1 MRFFPRIFS
10 ILLLLAVV
18 VSACGS
24 PPPDPQE
31 TPAVTNSPLPPS
43 DTPTPQPSA
52 TPEPPSP
59 TPTATP
65 DPFADYF
72 GLLAVYLESKHDID
86 VLSYNHEDST
96 LQLMILTSKE
106 TEDTLN
112 NLSWRLIND
121 IAFLLQDLDPEGLQ
135 VEGMFGTGS
144 YTINLRV
151 FALEEAFFVNS
162 LTDQEL
168 LSAISAGEVNQVEW
182 WELSELAPEYP

>member
-1 MRFFPRIFS
+1 MRFFPRTFG
-10 ILLLLAVV
+10 ILLLLAVAA
-18 VSACGS
+18 SACGS
-24 PPPDPQE
+24 PPRDPQE

-52 TPEPPSP
+52 TPEPPTP

-86 VLSYNHEDST
+86 VLSYNLEDST

-106 TEDTLN
+106 SEDTLN

-135 VEGMFGTGS
+135 VESMFGTGS

-168 LSAISAGEVNQVEW
+168 LNAISAGEVNQVEW